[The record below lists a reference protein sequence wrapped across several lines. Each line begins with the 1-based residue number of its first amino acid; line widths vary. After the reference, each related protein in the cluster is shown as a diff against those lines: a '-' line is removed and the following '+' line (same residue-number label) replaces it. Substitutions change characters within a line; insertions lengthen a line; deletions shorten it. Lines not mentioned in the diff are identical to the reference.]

1 MRASRF
7 CVRVTYK
14 QTEPNLQRCIKLFA
28 IQKWNCRGDTSG
40 RLMLVTHEENKLAKQ
55 SHWHEATCQMN
66 ILLDFQEIQF
76 LEIHCGP
83 LRANVA
89 DSYDCRPPA
98 VHTNKHTVQTYTK
111 RQLRC
116 VATETP
122 FSQRKKKKKRGC
134 KSPSLLSV
142 SQKRIWNSGVE
153 IRWGSGVTH
162 SAHALKCPTHT
173 HLS

>member
-1 MRASRF
+1 
-7 CVRVTYK
+7 
-14 QTEPNLQRCIKLFA
+14 
-28 IQKWNCRGDTSG
+28 
-40 RLMLVTHEENKLAKQ
+40 
-55 SHWHEATCQMN
+55 MN

-98 VHTNKHTVQTYTK
+98 VHTNKHTVQTYTQ

-122 FSQRKKKKKRGC
+122 FSQRKKKKREAARAHHYCLSVKRG
-134 KSPSLLSV
+134 SET
-142 SQKRIWNSGVE
+142 VE
-153 IRWGSGVTH
+153 WRLDEEVESHIQH
-162 SAHALKCPTHT
+162 MP
-173 HLS
+173 